1 LLISKQS
8 RYFVNMAKAAVL
20 TIGDELLIGQTIN
33 TNAAWIGRELALVNI
48 RVTKSLTISDDK
60 LEIIAAI
67 DLLLKDSNIIII
79 TGGLGPTKDDITK
92 YTLAEYFSMKLKRN
106 QEVLEKIE
114 VFFKIRGREMLEVNR
129 QQADLPEDC
138 RVIENKN
145 GTAAGMWFEKEG
157 KIIISM
163 PGVPYEMKAMMSES
177 VIPDLV
183 KIFKPVAVFHR
194 TILTQGIGESFL
206 ADILK
211 DWENDLRK
219 SGHSLAYLPSP
230 GIVKLRV
237 SSGGKNV
244 DELKVIVDSYCEK
257 LYELIPDWIF
267 GEGEDQ
273 LEALVGKLL
282 TKKKMTLST
291 AESCTGGYISH
302 LITSVSGSSSYYMG
316 SVVSYS
322 NEIKSSQL
330 NVDEKLFT
338 KVGAVSKEVVEQMAM
353 GVKNKLNT
361 DYSIAVSGV
370 AGPDGGSEEKPV
382 GTVWIAIGTPSG
394 VVSKKFLFE
403 NNRERNIRRSALTS
417 LNMLR
422 KILNGLPT

>member
-1 LLISKQS
+1 
-8 RYFVNMAKAAVL
+8 MAKASVL

-48 RVTKSLTISDDK
+48 RVTKSLTISDEK
-60 LEIIAAI
+60 SAIISAI
-67 DLLLKDSNIIII
+67 NLLLEDSNILII

-114 VFFKIRGREMLEVNR
+114 GFFKIRGREMLEVNR
-129 QQADLPEDC
+129 QQADLPENC

-145 GTAAGMWFEKEG
+145 GTAAGMWFEKDK

-163 PGVPYEMKAMMSES
+163 PGVPYEMKAMMSEV

-183 KIFKPVAVFHR
+183 KIFKPVAVYHR

-206 ADILK
+206 ADILH
-211 DWENDLRK
+211 DWENDLRIK
-219 SGHSLAYLPSP
+219 GHSLAYLPSP

-237 SSGGKNV
+237 SSGGKDVN
-244 DELKVIVDSYCEK
+244 ELKLIVDDYCEK
-257 LYELIPDWIF
+257 LYEIIPEWIY
-267 GEGEDQ
+267 GEEEDV

-282 TKKKMTLST
+282 TNKKMTLST

-302 LITSVSGSSSYYMG
+302 LITSVSGSSAYYMG

-322 NEIKSSQL
+322 NEIKINQL
-330 NVDEKLFT
+330 KVDEKLFST
-338 KVGAVSKEVVEQMAM
+338 VGAVSKEVVEQMAL
-353 GVKNKLNT
+353 GVMEKLKT

-382 GTVWIAIGTPSG
+382 GTVWIAIGTPNG
-394 VVSKKFLFE
+394 LVSKKYLFE
-403 NNRERNIRRSALTS
+403 NNRERNIRRAALTS

-422 KILNGLPT
+422 KILNDGK

>member
-1 LLISKQS
+1 
-8 RYFVNMAKAAVL
+8 MAKASVL

-60 LEIIAAI
+60 SEIIAAI

-106 QEVLEKIE
+106 KEVLEKIE
-114 VFFKIRGREMLEVNR
+114 GFFKIRGREMLEVNR
-129 QQADLPEDC
+129 QQADLPENC
-138 RVIENKN
+138 RVIENKS
-145 GTAAGMWFEKEG
+145 GTASGMWFEKDG

-163 PGVPYEMKAMMSES
+163 PGVPYEMKAMMSEI

-183 KIFKPVAVFHR
+183 KIFKPVAVYHR

-211 DWENDLRK
+211 DWENDLRSK
-219 SGHSLAYLPSP
+219 GHSLAYLPSP

-237 SSGGKNV
+237 SSGGKDVN
-244 DELKVIVDSYCEK
+244 ELKLIVDDYCEK
-257 LYELIPDWIF
+257 LYEIIPEWIY
-267 GEGEDQ
+267 GEGDDQ
-273 LEALVGKLL
+273 MEALVGKLL
-282 TKKKMTLST
+282 TNKKMTLST

-302 LITSVSGSSSYYMG
+302 LITSVSGSSTYYMG

-322 NEIKSSQL
+322 NEIKTNQL
-330 NVDEKLFT
+330 KVNEKLFT
-338 KVGAVSKEVVEQMAM
+338 TVGAVSKEVVEQMAL
-353 GVKNKLNT
+353 GVKEKLKT

-382 GTVWIAIGTPSG
+382 GTVWIAIGTPTG
-394 VVSKKFLFE
+394 VVSKKYLFE

-422 KILNGLPT
+422 KILISE

>member
-1 LLISKQS
+1 
-8 RYFVNMAKAAVL
+8 MAKASVL

-48 RVTKSLTISDDK
+48 RVTKSLTISDEKSD
-60 LEIIAAI
+60 IIAAI

-114 VFFKIRGREMLEVNR
+114 DFFKIRGREMLEVNR
-129 QQADLPEDC
+129 QQADLPENC
-138 RVIENKN
+138 RVIENKS
-145 GTAAGMWFEKEG
+145 GTASGMWFEKDG

-163 PGVPYEMKAMMSES
+163 PGVPYEMKSMMSEV

-183 KIFKPVAVFHR
+183 KIFKPVAVYHR
-194 TILTQGIGESFL
+194 TILTQGMGESFL

-211 DWENDLRK
+211 YWENDLRSK
-219 SGHSLAYLPSP
+219 GHSLAYLPSP

-237 SSGGKNV
+237 SSGGKDVN
-244 DELKVIVDSYCEK
+244 ELKLIVDDYCEK
-257 LYELIPDWIF
+257 LYEIIPEWIY
-267 GEGEDQ
+267 GEGDDL

-282 TKKKMTLST
+282 TNKKMTLST

-302 LITSVSGSSSYYMG
+302 LITSVSGSSTYYMG

-322 NEIKSSQL
+322 NEIKTNQL
-330 NVDEKLFT
+330 KVDEKLFST
-338 KVGAVSKEVVEQMAM
+338 VGAVSKEVVEQMAL
-353 GVKNKLNT
+353 GVKEKLKT

-394 VVSKKFLFE
+394 LVSKKYLFE
-403 NNRERNIRRSALTS
+403 NNRERNIRRAALTS

-422 KILNGLPT
+422 KILISE

>member
-1 LLISKQS
+1 
-8 RYFVNMAKAAVL
+8 MAKASVL

-48 RVTKSLTISDDK
+48 RVTKSLTISDEK
-60 LEIIAAI
+60 SAIISAI
-67 DLLLKDSNIIII
+67 NLLLEDSNIIII

-114 VFFKIRGREMLEVNR
+114 GFFKIRGREMLEVNR
-129 QQADLPEDC
+129 QQADLPENC

-145 GTAAGMWFEKEG
+145 GTAAGMWFEKDK

-163 PGVPYEMKAMMSES
+163 PGVPYEMKAMMSEI

-183 KIFKPVAVFHR
+183 KIFKPVAVYHR
-194 TILTQGIGESFL
+194 TILTQGMGESFL

-211 DWENDLRK
+211 DWENDLRSK
-219 SGHSLAYLPSP
+219 GHSLAYLPSP

-237 SSGGKNV
+237 SSGGKDVN
-244 DELKVIVDSYCEK
+244 ELKFIVDDYCEK
-257 LYELIPDWIF
+257 LYEIIPEWIY
-267 GEGEDQ
+267 GEEDDV

-282 TKKKMTLST
+282 TNKKMTLST

-302 LITSVSGSSSYYMG
+302 LITSVSGSSAYYMG

-322 NEIKSSQL
+322 NEIKINQL
-330 NVDEKLFT
+330 KVDEKLFST
-338 KVGAVSKEVVEQMAM
+338 VGAVSKEVVEQMAL
-353 GVKNKLNT
+353 GVKEKLKT

-382 GTVWIAIGTPSG
+382 GTVWIAIGTPNG
-394 VVSKKFLFE
+394 LVSKKYLFE
-403 NNRERNIRRSALTS
+403 NNRDRNIRRAALTS

-422 KILNGLPT
+422 KILKDVM

>member
-1 LLISKQS
+1 
-8 RYFVNMAKAAVL
+8 MAKASVL

-48 RVTKSLTISDDK
+48 RVTKSLTISDEKSD
-60 LEIIAAI
+60 IIAAI
-67 DLLLKDSNIIII
+67 DLLLEDSNIIII

-92 YTLAEYFSMKLKRN
+92 FTLAEYFSMKLKRN

-114 VFFKIRGREMLEVNR
+114 DFFKIRGREMLEVNR
-129 QQADLPEDC
+129 QQADLPENC
-138 RVIENKN
+138 RVIENKS
-145 GTAAGMWFEKEG
+145 GTASGMWFEKDG

-163 PGVPYEMKAMMSES
+163 PGVPYEMKSMMSEV

-183 KIFKPVAVFHR
+183 KIFKPVAVYHR
-194 TILTQGIGESFL
+194 TILTQGMGESFL

-211 DWENDLRK
+211 YWENDLRSK
-219 SGHSLAYLPSP
+219 GHSLAYLPSP

-237 SSGGKNV
+237 SSGGKDVN
-244 DELKVIVDSYCEK
+244 ELKLIVDDYCEK
-257 LYELIPDWIF
+257 LYEIIPEWIY
-267 GEGEDQ
+267 GEGDDQ

-282 TKKKMTLST
+282 TNKKMNLST

-302 LITSVSGSSSYYMG
+302 LITSVSGSSTYYMG

-322 NEIKSSQL
+322 NEIKTKQL
-330 NVDEKLFT
+330 KVDEKLFST
-338 KVGAVSKEVVEQMAM
+338 VGAVSKEVVEQMAL
-353 GVKNKLNT
+353 GVKEKLKT

-394 VVSKKFLFE
+394 LVSKKYLFE
-403 NNRERNIRRSALTS
+403 NNRERNIRRAALTS

-422 KILNGLPT
+422 KILISE

>member
-1 LLISKQS
+1 
-8 RYFVNMAKAAVL
+8 MAKASVL

-48 RVTKSLTISDDK
+48 RVTKSLTISDEKSD
-60 LEIIAAI
+60 IIAAI

-114 VFFKIRGREMLEVNR
+114 DFFKIRGREMLEVNR
-129 QQADLPEDC
+129 QQADLPENC
-138 RVIENKN
+138 RVIENKS
-145 GTAAGMWFEKEG
+145 GTASGMWFEKDG

-163 PGVPYEMKAMMSES
+163 PGVPYEMKSMMSEV

-183 KIFKPVAVFHR
+183 KIFKPVAVYHR
-194 TILTQGIGESFL
+194 TILTQGMGESFL

-211 DWENDLRK
+211 YWENDLRSK
-219 SGHSLAYLPSP
+219 GHSLAYLPSP

-237 SSGGKNV
+237 SSGGKDVN
-244 DELKVIVDSYCEK
+244 ELKLIVDDYCEK
-257 LYELIPDWIF
+257 LYEIIPEWIY
-267 GEGEDQ
+267 GEGDDL

-282 TKKKMTLST
+282 TNKKMTLST

-302 LITSVSGSSSYYMG
+302 LITSVSGSSTYYMG

-322 NEIKSSQL
+322 NEIKTKQL
-330 NVDEKLFT
+330 KVDEKLFST
-338 KVGAVSKEVVEQMAM
+338 VGAVSKEVVEQMAL
-353 GVKNKLNT
+353 GVMEKLKT

-394 VVSKKFLFE
+394 LVSKKYLFE
-403 NNRERNIRRSALTS
+403 NNRERNIRRAALTS

-422 KILNGLPT
+422 KILISE

>member
-1 LLISKQS
+1 
-8 RYFVNMAKAAVL
+8 MAKASVL

-48 RVTKSLTISDDK
+48 RVTKSLTISDEK
-60 LEIIAAI
+60 SAIISAI
-67 DLLLKDSNIIII
+67 NLLLEDSNILII

-114 VFFKIRGREMLEVNR
+114 GFFKIRGREMLEVNR
-129 QQADLPEDC
+129 QQADLPENC

-145 GTAAGMWFEKEG
+145 GTAAGMWFEKDK

-163 PGVPYEMKAMMSES
+163 PGVPYEMKAMMSEV

-183 KIFKPVAVFHR
+183 KIFKPVAVYHR
-194 TILTQGIGESFL
+194 TILTQGMGESFL

-211 DWENDLRK
+211 YWENDLRSK
-219 SGHSLAYLPSP
+219 GHSLAYLPSP

-237 SSGGKNV
+237 SSGGKDVN
-244 DELKVIVDSYCEK
+244 ELKLIVDDYCEK
-257 LYELIPDWIF
+257 LYEIIPEWIY
-267 GEGEDQ
+267 GEGDDL

-282 TKKKMTLST
+282 TNKKMTLST
-291 AESCTGGYISH
+291 AESSTGGYISH
-302 LITSVSGSSSYYMG
+302 LITSVSGSSTYYMG

-322 NEIKSSQL
+322 NEIKTNQL
-330 NVDEKLFT
+330 KVDEKLFST
-338 KVGAVSKEVVEQMAM
+338 VGAVSKEVVEQMAL
-353 GVKNKLNT
+353 GVKEKLKT

-394 VVSKKFLFE
+394 LVSKKYLFE
-403 NNRERNIRRSALTS
+403 NNRERNIRRAALTS

-422 KILNGLPT
+422 KILISE

>member
-1 LLISKQS
+1 
-8 RYFVNMAKAAVL
+8 MAKASVL

-48 RVTKSLTISDDK
+48 QVKKNLTISDEK
-60 LEIIAAI
+60 SEIIAAI
-67 DLLLKDSNIIII
+67 DSLLNDSSILII

-92 YTLAEYFSMKLKRN
+92 YTLAEYFSMNLKRN
-106 QEVLEKIE
+106 QEVLERIE
-114 VFFKIRGREMLEVNR
+114 SFFKIRGREMLEVNR
-129 QQADLPEDC
+129 QQADLPENC
-138 RVIENKN
+138 RVIENRS
-145 GTAAGMWFEKEG
+145 GTASGMWFEKDG
-157 KIIISM
+157 KIVVSM
-163 PGVPYEMKAMMSES
+163 PGVPYEMKEMMSEII
-177 VIPDLV
+177 IPELV
-183 KIFKPVAVFHR
+183 KRFKPEAVFHR
-194 TILTQGIGESFL
+194 TILTQGIGESSL
-206 ADILK
+206 AEILK

-219 SGHSLAYLPSP
+219 NGNSLAYLPSP

-237 SSGGKNV
+237 SSGGRSIP
-244 DELKVIVDSYCEK
+244 ELKNIVDTYCEK
-257 LYELIPDWIF
+257 LNLLIPEWIY
-267 GEGEDQ
+267 GEGEDK
-273 LEALVGKLL
+273 LEGLVGKLL
-282 TKKKMTLST
+282 MEKGKTLST

-322 NEIKSSQL
+322 NRIKINQL

-338 KVGAVSKEVVEQMAM
+338 TVGAVSKEVVEQMAL
-353 GVKNKLNT
+353 GVKEKLKT

-382 GTVWIAIGTPSG
+382 GTVWIAIGTPDG
-394 VVSKKFLFE
+394 VVSKKYLFE

-422 KILNGLPT
+422 KILIDTL

>member
-1 LLISKQS
+1 
-8 RYFVNMAKAAVL
+8 MAKASVL

-48 RVTKSLTISDDK
+48 RVTKSLTISDEK
-60 LEIIAAI
+60 SEIIAAV
-67 DLLLKDSNIIII
+67 DLLFKDSNIIII

-114 VFFKIRGREMLEVNR
+114 GFFKIRGREMLEVNR
-129 QQADLPEDC
+129 QQADLPENC
-138 RVIENKN
+138 RVIENKS
-145 GTAAGMWFEKEG
+145 GTASGMWFEKDK

-163 PGVPYEMKAMMSES
+163 PGVPYEMKGMMSEI

-183 KIFKPVAVFHR
+183 KLFKPVAVYHR

-211 DWENDLRK
+211 DWENDLRNN
-219 SGHSLAYLPSP
+219 GHSLAYLPSP

-237 SSGGKNV
+237 SAGGKDV
-244 DELKVIVDSYCEK
+244 SELKVIVDSYCEK
-257 LYELIPDWIF
+257 LYDLIPEWIY
-267 GEGEDQ
+267 GEGDDRM
-273 LEALVGKLL
+273 EALVGKLL
-282 TKKKMTLST
+282 TNKKQTLST

-316 SVVSYS
+316 TVVSYS
-322 NEIKSSQL
+322 NKIKTNQL
-330 NVDEKLFT
+330 NVEEKLFT
-338 KVGAVSKEVVEQMAM
+338 TVGAVSKEVVEQMAL
-353 GVKNKLNT
+353 GVKQRLNT

-382 GTVWIAIGTPSG
+382 GTVWIAIGTPDG

-422 KILNGLPT
+422 KILIG

>member
-48 RVTKSLTISDDK
+48 RVTKNLTISDDK
-60 LEIIAAI
+60 SEIIAAI

-106 QEVLEKIE
+106 VEVLERIE
-114 VFFKIRGREMLEVNR
+114 GFFKIRGREMLEVNR

-145 GTAAGMWFEKEG
+145 GTAAGMWFEKDG
-157 KIIISM
+157 KIIVSM
-163 PGVPYEMKAMMSES
+163 PGVPYEMKAMMSET

-183 KIFKPVAVFHR
+183 NIFKPVAVFHR

-211 DWENDLRK
+211 DWENDLRSK
-219 SGHSLAYLPSP
+219 GHSLAYLPSP

-237 SSGGKNV
+237 SSGGKDLN
-244 DELKVIVDSYCEK
+244 ELKLIVDDYCEK
-257 LYELIPDWIF
+257 LYEIIPEWIY
-267 GEGEDQ
+267 GEGDDQ
-273 LEALVGKLL
+273 MEALVGKLL
-282 TKKKMTLST
+282 TNKKMTLST

-302 LITSVSGSSSYYMG
+302 LITSVSGSSTYYMG

-322 NEIKSSQL
+322 NEIKTNQL
-330 NVDEKLFT
+330 KVDEKLFST
-338 KVGAVSKEVVEQMAM
+338 VGAVSKEVVEQMAL
-353 GVKNKLNT
+353 GVKEKLKT

-382 GTVWIAIGTPSG
+382 GTVWIAIGTPRG
-394 VVSKKFLFE
+394 VVSKKYLFE
-403 NNRERNIRRSALTS
+403 SNRERNIRRSALTS

>member
-1 LLISKQS
+1 
-8 RYFVNMAKAAVL
+8 MAKASVL

-48 RVTKSLTISDDK
+48 RVTKSLTISDEKSD
-60 LEIIAAI
+60 IIAAI

-114 VFFKIRGREMLEVNR
+114 DFFKIRGREMLEVNR
-129 QQADLPEDC
+129 QQADLPENC
-138 RVIENKN
+138 RVIENKS
-145 GTAAGMWFEKEG
+145 GTASGMWFEKDG

-163 PGVPYEMKAMMSES
+163 PGVPYEMKSMMSEV

-183 KIFKPVAVFHR
+183 KIFKPVAVYHR
-194 TILTQGIGESFL
+194 TILTQGMGESFL

-211 DWENDLRK
+211 YWENDLRSK
-219 SGHSLAYLPSP
+219 GHSLAYLPSP

-237 SSGGKNV
+237 SSGGKDVN
-244 DELKVIVDSYCEK
+244 ELKLIVDDYCEK
-257 LYELIPDWIF
+257 LYEIIPEWIY
-267 GEGEDQ
+267 GEGDDQ

-282 TKKKMTLST
+282 TNKKMTLST

-302 LITSVSGSSSYYMG
+302 LITSVSGSSTYYMG

-322 NEIKSSQL
+322 NEIKTNQL
-330 NVDEKLFT
+330 KVDEKLFST
-338 KVGAVSKEVVEQMAM
+338 VGAVSKEVVEQMAL
-353 GVKNKLNT
+353 GVKEKLKT

-394 VVSKKFLFE
+394 LVSKKYLFE
-403 NNRERNIRRSALTS
+403 NNRERNIRRAALTS

-422 KILNGLPT
+422 KILISE

>member
-1 LLISKQS
+1 
-8 RYFVNMAKAAVL
+8 MAKASVL

-48 RVTKSLTISDDK
+48 RVTKSLTISDEK
-60 LEIIAAI
+60 SAIISAI
-67 DLLLKDSNIIII
+67 NLLLEDSNILII

-114 VFFKIRGREMLEVNR
+114 GFFKIRGREMLEVNR
-129 QQADLPEDC
+129 QQADLPENC
-138 RVIENKN
+138 RVIENKS
-145 GTAAGMWFEKEG
+145 GTASGMWFEKDG

-163 PGVPYEMKAMMSES
+163 PGVPYEMKAMMSEV

-183 KIFKPVAVFHR
+183 KIFKPVAVYHR

-211 DWENDLRK
+211 DWENDLRIN
-219 SGHSLAYLPSP
+219 GHSLAYLPSP

-237 SSGGKNV
+237 SAGGKNV
-244 DELKVIVDSYCEK
+244 NELKLIVDDYCEK
-257 LYELIPDWIF
+257 LYEIIPEWIY
-267 GEGEDQ
+267 GEEDDQ

-282 TKKKMTLST
+282 TNKKMTLST

-302 LITSVSGSSSYYMG
+302 LITSVSGSSAYYMG

-322 NEIKSSQL
+322 NEIKTNQL
-330 NVDEKLFT
+330 KVDEKLIST
-338 KVGAVSKEVVEQMAM
+338 AGAVSKEVVEQMAL
-353 GVKNKLNT
+353 GVKEKLKT

-382 GTVWIAIGTPSG
+382 GTVWIAIGTPNG
-394 VVSKKFLFE
+394 LVSKKYLFE
-403 NNRERNIRRSALTS
+403 NSRERNIRRAALTS

-422 KILNGLPT
+422 KILANIS

>member
-1 LLISKQS
+1 
-8 RYFVNMAKAAVL
+8 MAKASVL

-48 RVTKSLTISDDK
+48 RVTKSLTISDEK
-60 LEIIAAI
+60 SAIISAI
-67 DLLLKDSNIIII
+67 NLLLEDSNILII

-114 VFFKIRGREMLEVNR
+114 GFFKIRGREMLEVNR
-129 QQADLPEDC
+129 QQADLPENC

-145 GTAAGMWFEKEG
+145 GTAAGMWFEKDK

-163 PGVPYEMKAMMSES
+163 PGVPYEMKAMMSEV

-183 KIFKPVAVFHR
+183 KIFKPVAVYHR

-206 ADILK
+206 ADILH
-211 DWENDLRK
+211 DWENDLRSK
-219 SGHSLAYLPSP
+219 GHSLAYLPSP

-237 SSGGKNV
+237 SSGGKDVN
-244 DELKVIVDSYCEK
+244 ELKLIVDDYCEK
-257 LYELIPDWIF
+257 LYEIIPEWIY
-267 GEGEDQ
+267 GEGDDL

-282 TKKKMTLST
+282 TNKKMTLST

-302 LITSVSGSSSYYMG
+302 LITSVSGSSAYYMG
-316 SVVSYS
+316 SLVSYS
-322 NEIKSSQL
+322 NEIKTNQL
-330 NVDEKLFT
+330 KVDEKLFST
-338 KVGAVSKEVVEQMAM
+338 VGAVSKEVVEQMAL
-353 GVKNKLNT
+353 GVKEKLKT

-382 GTVWIAIGTPSG
+382 GTVWIAIGTPNG
-394 VVSKKFLFE
+394 LVSKKFLFE

-422 KILNGLPT
+422 KILNDGK

>member
-1 LLISKQS
+1 
-8 RYFVNMAKAAVL
+8 MAKASVL

-48 RVTKSLTISDDK
+48 RVTKSLTISDEKSD
-60 LEIIAAI
+60 IIAAI

-114 VFFKIRGREMLEVNR
+114 DFFKIRGREMLEVNR
-129 QQADLPEDC
+129 QQADLPENC
-138 RVIENKN
+138 RVIENKS
-145 GTAAGMWFEKEG
+145 GTASGMWFEKDG

-163 PGVPYEMKAMMSES
+163 PGVPYEMKSMMSEV

-183 KIFKPVAVFHR
+183 KIFKPVAVYHR
-194 TILTQGIGESFL
+194 TILTQGMGESFL

-211 DWENDLRK
+211 YWENDLRSK
-219 SGHSLAYLPSP
+219 GHSLAYLPSP

-237 SSGGKNV
+237 SSGGKDVN
-244 DELKVIVDSYCEK
+244 ELKLIVDDYCEK
-257 LYELIPDWIF
+257 LYEIIPEWIY
-267 GEGEDQ
+267 GEGDDL

-282 TKKKMTLST
+282 TNKKMTLST

-302 LITSVSGSSSYYMG
+302 LITSVSGSSTYYMG

-322 NEIKSSQL
+322 NEIKTNQL
-330 NVDEKLFT
+330 KVDEKLFST
-338 KVGAVSKEVVEQMAM
+338 VGAVSKEVVEQMAL
-353 GVKNKLNT
+353 GVMEKLKT

-394 VVSKKFLFE
+394 LVSKKYLFE
-403 NNRERNIRRSALTS
+403 NNRERNIRRAALTS

-422 KILNGLPT
+422 KILISE

>member
-1 LLISKQS
+1 
-8 RYFVNMAKAAVL
+8 MAKASVL

-48 RVTKSLTISDDK
+48 RVTKSLTISDEKSD
-60 LEIIAAI
+60 IIAAI

-114 VFFKIRGREMLEVNR
+114 DFFKIRGREMLEVNR
-129 QQADLPEDC
+129 QQADLPENC
-138 RVIENKN
+138 RVIENKS
-145 GTAAGMWFEKEG
+145 GTASGMWFEKDG

-163 PGVPYEMKAMMSES
+163 PGVPYEMKSMMSEV

-183 KIFKPVAVFHR
+183 KIFKPVAVYHR
-194 TILTQGIGESFL
+194 TILTQGMGESFL

-211 DWENDLRK
+211 YWENDLRSK
-219 SGHSLAYLPSP
+219 GHSLAYLPSP

-237 SSGGKNV
+237 SSGGKDVN
-244 DELKVIVDSYCEK
+244 ELKLIVDDYCEK
-257 LYELIPDWIF
+257 LYEIIPEWIY
-267 GEGEDQ
+267 GEGDDL

-282 TKKKMTLST
+282 TNKKMTLST

-302 LITSVSGSSSYYMG
+302 LITSVSGSSTYYMG

-322 NEIKSSQL
+322 NEIKTKQL
-330 NVDEKLFT
+330 KVDEKLFST
-338 KVGAVSKEVVEQMAM
+338 VGAVSKEVVEQMAL
-353 GVKNKLNT
+353 GVKEKLKT

-394 VVSKKFLFE
+394 LVSKKYLFE
-403 NNRERNIRRSALTS
+403 NNRERNIRRAALTS

-422 KILNGLPT
+422 KILISE